1 MEVKGMWI
9 TVNIEKVLPR
19 LSLRSQLRFNPR
31 SVLRSV
37 PRCVSRSVPR
47 SNPRYVLRS
56 VPRSVPSSVPCFI
69 LFMIDERK
77 LSSLF
82 WSLLTIIEQVLRHW
96 CHTDAQGLA
105 RLSANSSQQ
114 YTSLNY
120 YTKRLEFSRRSRTR
134 KQWNWKTENE
144 TGEGLFPSP
153 DFEKTDKLTKKTE
166 FAQPTSDFGLQ
177 RLVNLVLAL
186 QTNAGHLGFQR
197 CSTIIPA
204 SWRHNLVKF
213 NP

>member
-1 MEVKGMWI
+1 MSSPASPSVPSS
-9 TVNIEKVLPR
+9 VR
-19 LSLRSQLRFNPR
+19 R
-31 SVLRSV
+31 SVS
-37 PRCVSRSVPR
+37 C
-47 SNPRYVLRS
+47 YVLRS

-82 WSLLTIIEQVLRHW
+82 WSLLTIIEQVVRHW
-96 CHTDAQGLA
+96 SHTDAQGLA

-120 YTKRLEFSRRSRTR
+120 YTKRLVFSRRSRTR
-134 KQWNWKTENE
+134 KQSNWKTENE

-153 DFEKTDKLTKKTE
+153 SRFWEKWQTDKRTE
-166 FAQPTSDFGLQ
+166 FAQPTYDFCFQ
-177 RLVNLVLAL
+177 RLENLVLAL

-204 SWRHNLVKF
+204 LWGHNLVNF

>member
-9 TVNIEKVLPR
+9 TVNIENLTASP
-19 LSLRSQLRFNPR
+19 
-31 SVLRSV
+31 
-37 PRCVSRSVPR
+37 
-47 SNPRYVLRS
+47 
-56 VPRSVPSSVPCFI
+56 SVPSSVPRSVSIHDLFSASFSPPFLASFSAPFYAPFHAPSLAQFPFI
-69 LFMIDERK
+69 LFIVYKRR

-82 WSLLTIIEQVLRHW
+82 WSLVTIIEHVVRHW
-96 CHTDAQGLA
+96 SHTDAQGLA

-120 YTKRLEFSRRSRTR
+120 YTKRLVFSRRSRTR
-134 KQWNWKTENE
+134 KQSNWKTENE

-153 DFEKTDKLTKKTE
+153 SRFWEHWQTDKRTE
-166 FAQPTSDFGLQ
+166 FAQPTSDFCFQ
-177 RLVNLVLAL
+177 RLENLVLAL
-186 QTNAGHLGFQR
+186 QANAGHLGFQR

-204 SWRHNLVKF
+204 LWGHNLVKF